1 MGPRESRTRGITL
14 LGASACLIAA
24 GSFAANAQSSPD
36 AKPGSEKGA
45 QIKVQ
50 EQQPKVNVQQAQ
62 PEVKVTQPQPQVTVT
77 QPKPEVTVTQPK
89 PEVQVQQAQPSVQ
102 VQQEGQPKVNV
113 QQQGEPKVTV
123 QQEAKGQ
130 SAQPSQA
137 QPGQQSQAQQGIG
150 ALQKAQIVGK
160 TLYDRNNKSV
170 GQIESAQ
177 EGSTGNILSAELDVG
192 GFLGLGTRR
201 VAIPADQLQLEG
213 DRLIT
218 SMTDDQIRNLPEA
231 SNR

>member
-1 MGPRESRTRGITL
+1 MGLHETGTRRIML
-14 LGASACLIAA
+14 LSASACLIAA
-24 GSFAANAQSSPD
+24 GSVVANAQSSSD
-36 AKPGSEKGA
+36 AKPGSEQGA

-62 PEVKVTQPQPQVTVT
+62 PEVKVTQP
-77 QPKPEVTVTQPK
+77 
-89 PEVQVQQAQPSVQ
+89 
-102 VQQEGQPKVNV
+102 KVNV

-123 QQEAKGQ
+123 QHEAQGQ

-137 QPGQQSQAQQGIG
+137 QPGQQSQAQQGIT
-150 ALQKAQIVGK
+150 ALQKSQVVGK
-160 TLYDRNNKSV
+160 TLYDRNNKKV

-201 VAIPADQLQLEG
+201 VAIPANQIQLEG

-231 SNR
+231 ANR